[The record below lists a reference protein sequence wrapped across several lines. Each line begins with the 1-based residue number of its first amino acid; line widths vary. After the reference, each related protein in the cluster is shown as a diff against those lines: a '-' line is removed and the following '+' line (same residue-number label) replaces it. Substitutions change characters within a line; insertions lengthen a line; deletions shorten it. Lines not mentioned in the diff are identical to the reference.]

1 MKSQLIATSLLLATL
16 ATPLAAMA
24 DPAGC
29 GKPQGYGTT
38 NPHIPNSS
46 NCGEIRSYSGVVM
59 SHNFTAGTRPRGYGT
74 TNPYVPNT
82 SNCEPVQSYAGPMSP
97 NNYTDS
103 TRPAGYG
110 TTNPYPFNAGTTN
123 GPKVYSDSVGV
134 GDWSSAKPAGYGTK
148 NPYIFNSGRLRPGET
163 PL

>member
-1 MKSQLIATSLLLATL
+1 MAMAPHGAGSQGPISINGGIIMKSQLIAASLLLATL

-74 TNPYVPNT
+74 TNPH
-82 SNCEPVQSYAGPMSP
+82 
-97 NNYTDS
+97 
-103 TRPAGYG
+103 
-110 TTNPYPFNAGTTN
+110 PFNAGSS
-123 GPKVYSDSVGV
+123 GGARVYSDDVALG
-134 GDWSSAKPAGYGTK
+134 SATAKKPQGYGTN
-148 NPYIFNSGRLRPGET
+148 NPFIFNSGRTRPGQT
-163 PL
+163 N

>member
-1 MKSQLIATSLLLATL
+1 MNSQLIAASLLLATL
-16 ATPLAAMA
+16 ATPLTAIA

-74 TNPYVPNT
+74 TNPY
-82 SNCEPVQSYAGPMSP
+82 
-97 NNYTDS
+97 
-103 TRPAGYG
+103 
-110 TTNPYPFNAGTTN
+110 PFNAGSSA
-123 GPKVYSDSVGV
+123 GARVYSDNVALGTAT
-134 GDWSSAKPAGYGTK
+134 AKKPQGYGTN
-148 NPYIFNSGRLRPGET
+148 NPFIFNSGRTRPGQT
-163 PL
+163 N

>member
-1 MKSQLIATSLLLATL
+1 MKSQLIAASLLLATL

-74 TNPYVPNT
+74 TNPY
-82 SNCEPVQSYAGPMSP
+82 
-97 NNYTDS
+97 
-103 TRPAGYG
+103 
-110 TTNPYPFNAGTTN
+110 PFNAGSS
-123 GPKVYSDSVGV
+123 GGARVYSDDVALG
-134 GDWSSAKPAGYGTK
+134 SATAKKPQGYGTN
-148 NPYIFNSGRLRPGET
+148 NPFVFNSGRTRPGQT
-163 PL
+163 N